1 MEEQLVTFKLGK
13 EEFGVDIMK
22 VQEIIKIPPVTF
34 VPRAPRFIEGVINL
48 RGNVIPVIS
57 LKERFKMEITGS
69 TNDARIIVI
78 QVNGRTMGVMV
89 DQVTEVIRIPEDAIE
104 PPPPVAVGIDSGYL
118 RGVGKIE
125 DRLIVLLE
133 LDTII
138 DKEQL
143 IAHA

>member
-78 QVNGRTMGVMV
+78 QVNGRTMGVIV

>member
-57 LKERFKMEITGS
+57 LKERFKMETSGS

>member
-57 LKERFKMEITGS
+57 LKERFKMETTGS

-78 QVNGRTMGVMV
+78 QVNGRTMGVIV

>member
-57 LKERFKMEITGS
+57 LKERFKMEINGS

>member
-57 LKERFKMEITGS
+57 LKERFKMETTGS